1 MSLNKCFTYGLTP
14 PSQQLLGVGIIIT
27 SALRM
32 EKLILQIL
40 SKWIWVTYIAGGN
53 WPQDGRFPSLPTD
66 TMSAAT
72 IDKSNEHR

>member
-1 MSLNKCFTYGLTP
+1 MWINSILTTT
-14 PSQQLLGVGIIIT
+14 LRGRHYYYLCIT
-27 SALRM
+27 AG
-32 EKLILQIL
+32 KLILQIL

-53 WPQDGRFPSLPTD
+53 WPQDGRFPSLPID